1 MDSKKKNVLGNWQRG
16 LPFLLLGASC
26 IAAVLMSVTS
36 IKTKYVVIPIMVLLF
51 ITSAASLVQFVTQSR
66 DQVYDENSHP
76 RASNRILFTYSI
88 VGGLAN
94 AYIGLIWARPLLGQ
108 FAKVGFFV
116 GDVRYSGLIGAVA
129 LSAYVAMTA
138 YFYLRP
144 PRLALF
150 VLMLL
155 TVLIPLG
162 PVLIAL
168 GYSGTVDQNYRRKF
182 ILNFTA
188 VFMVATSV
196 VVVYYFSG
204 MRKDD
209 YRAPQAGESIPIE
222 QSIAQIGTLPVLVK
236 AGEGDAPVGACVDM
250 LGPRSNPS
258 LSVGS
263 CDKAAYRVIQ
273 RVETPRQCPADVD
286 DKFYL
291 NPPGGQWTACLDY
304 AWRHDDCLSI
314 TRGASATR
322 VACDD
327 RSRTGRERPTRLIND
342 SVSASDCPS
351 GGFAHPVRRFT
362 VCTETQ
368 Q

>member
-1 MDSKKKNVLGNWQRG
+1 MDSKKTALDNWQRG
-16 LPFLLLGASC
+16 LTLSLLAACC

-36 IKTKYVVIPIMVLLF
+36 IKMQYIVVPIIALVL
-51 ITSAASLVQFVTQSR
+51 ISTAVSSVQFFTLDR
-66 DQVYDENSHP
+66 DQDYAGYSRPGVSDKMLI
-76 RASNRILFTYSI
+76 AYSI
-88 VGGLAN
+88 IGGLAN
-94 AYIGLIWARPLLGQ
+94 AYIALIWARPLLGQ
-108 FAKVGFFV
+108 FAGVGFFV
-116 GDVRYSGLIGAVA
+116 GNVRYSGLIGAAA
-129 LSAYVAMTA
+129 LAAYVAMTA
-138 YFYLRP
+138 YRYLRP
-144 PRLALF
+144 PRLTLL

-155 TVLIPLG
+155 AILIPLG

-168 GYSGTVDQNYRRKF
+168 GYTGSVGQNYRRKF
-182 ILNFTA
+182 IVNFTA

-196 VVVYYFSG
+196 VIAYYFAG

-209 YRAPQAGESIPIE
+209 YRGLQSVETISIE
-222 QSIAQIGTLPVLVK
+222 QSLVQTATLPALVRS
-236 AGEGDAPVGACVDM
+236 GENEAPVGACVDL
-250 LGPRSNPS
+250 LGSRSNPS
-258 LSVGS
+258 LAVGA

-291 NPPGGQWTACLDY
+291 NPPSGQWTACLDY

-327 RSRTGRERPTRLIND
+327 RSRTGRERPTRLINN
-342 SVSASDCPS
+342 SVSAADCPS

-368 Q
+368 K

>member
-1 MDSKKKNVLGNWQRG
+1 MDSKKSVLDNWQRG
-16 LPFLLLGASC
+16 LSLLSLGAAC

-36 IKTKYVVIPIMVLLF
+36 IKMQYIVVPLMMLLF
-51 ITSAASLVQFVTQSR
+51 ISTVVSLVRFIALNRDRNYSEDSR
-66 DQVYDENSHP
+66 LGVSDKMLV
-76 RASNRILFTYSI
+76 AYSVI
-88 VGGLAN
+88 GGLAN
-94 AYIGLIWARPLLGQ
+94 AYIALIWARPLLGQ
-108 FAKVGFFV
+108 LAKVGFFI
-116 GDVRYSGLIGAVA
+116 GDVRYSGLVGAA
-129 LSAYVAMTA
+129 TLSAYVAMTA
-138 YFYLRP
+138 YLYLRP
-144 PRLALF
+144 LRFIPLA
-150 VLMLL
+150 LMLL
-155 TVLIPLG
+155 GILIPLG

-168 GYSGTVDQNYRRKF
+168 CYSGSVDQNYRRKF

-196 VVVYYFSG
+196 VIVYYFSG
-204 MRKDD
+204 VRKDD
-209 YRAPQAGESIPIE
+209 YRVPQGGESISIE
-222 QSIAQIGTLPVLVK
+222 QSIAQIGTLPALVK
-236 AGEGDAPVGACVDM
+236 SGEDDAPVGACVDM

-291 NPPGGQWTACLDY
+291 NPPSGQWTACLDY
-304 AWRHDDCLSI
+304 AWNRDDCLSI

-327 RSRTGRERPTRLIND
+327 RSRTGREQPTRLINN
-342 SVSASDCPS
+342 SVAASDCPS

-362 VCTETQ
+362 VCTKTQ
-368 Q
+368 S